1 LIFKHLDDPQE
12 NSKQFTNQT
21 ERNFLKITS
30 KQKKF
35 YFEKAKKQVINRV
48 RFSAKTHFDSSHA
61 FGAAPKLSRYFERIV
76 NEPSP

>member
-1 LIFKHLDDPQE
+1 LILKYLNDRQE

-21 ERNFLKITS
+21 ERYFLKITS
-30 KQKKF
+30 THKKF

-48 RFSAKTHFDSSHA
+48 RFSVKTHFDSSHA
-61 FGAAPKLSRYFERIV
+61 FGAAPKLSPYFERIV